1 MVLILVL
8 LLMSP
13 SASAE
18 VLDKMGGCAGRDP
31 WFAAAIGLG
40 LLVLFARTKLILLAI
55 SQVFTAVFFFDSLVI
70 LLGVVFGGGDP
81 VWQDFSREI
90 TSCERYEWIGFWPMQ
105 AAAFLVWFAPLVFV
119 FLRQRRS

>member
-1 MVLILVL
+1 MLTP
-8 LLMSP
+8 P

-31 WFAAAIGLG
+31 WFATAIGLA

-55 SQVFTAVFFFDSLVI
+55 SQAFTAIFFVDSLLI
-70 LLGVVFGGGDP
+70 FLGVWFGFGDP

-105 AAAFLVWFAPLVFV
+105 AAAFLVWFAPLAFV
-119 FLRQRRS
+119 LLRQRQL